1 MARIIHSTGVTFG
14 VTPSPIEK
22 SVEYSAGVQCP
33 KGLPAL
39 YDKTGHFVEIV
50 NHWLLDLK
58 TVSRL
63 IDINTAAKAML
74 RYWKFLE
81 RENIEW
87 NHFPPVNRLKPT
99 YRFRSEELLSAARE
113 GRMAFSTANACIGQ
127 VVRFYIWAIENH
139 HLVIFSEKEAP
150 FKLEFVAR
158 QNKGMLAHLRPRVLI
173 QTSDLRIRVPRHAN
187 PAVSSLTPLSM
198 EHLSLM
204 AAHLNNQSHE
214 FILMSLLAC
223 ESGLRLREACSF
235 TVNALQEARPASE
248 LKSRYHI
255 TIGPRNGVETKFGK
269 TRTIEVSA
277 TLLNILR
284 HYALSE
290 RRGKRLSR
298 WEKQFQ
304 PVSTNPQDAS
314 LSGSDSRDNYPRFEP
329 VFISQQGNPVRPE
342 VLNARWGTFRNM
354 LRQKDPGFRY
364 RFHDLRSTYATYR
377 LHSLFE
383 SGLSEGEALDCLM
396 GWMGHQNESTTFK
409 YIRYLKMN
417 ETLKFAFSVLDTVMS
432 RISEADHDGHL

>member
-139 HLVIFSEKEAP
+139 HLVISSEKEAP

-173 QTSDLRIRVPRHAN
+173 QTSDLRIRVARHAN